1 MRYLSPFEGEP
12 TDRNR
17 FDVIVIGA
25 GVGGL
30 FAALN
35 LPSSL
40 KTAVV
45 MSDLPK
51 DTNSGLAQGGIA
63 ICQGPEDEESHVQD
77 TLRAG
82 CGHNDPEAVRLMI
95 RESSRIAQDLVA
107 LGVQFDRAPDGSLK
121 LTREGGHSRNRILHA
136 KDSTGAEIVRALAKA
151 AEGREN
157 LTFFGNAF
165 AVDIITDQWGCAG
178 VAVLLGGNAGC
189 LFARHVVVAT
199 GGIGRLYERT
209 TNMRYSSGD
218 GIAMAMR
225 AGALVEDMEFV
236 QFHPTGLYSPSSQ
249 QSFLISEAVR
259 GEGGIL
265 RSPKGE
271 PFMRDEHPLKDLAP
285 RDIVARAVTRQ
296 MMKHRSPF
304 VYLDVTHLGAEF
316 IKARFPNIYRRCL
329 EEGVDMTR
337 DWIPVRPVAHYL
349 MGGISTDLWGRTS
362 VEGLYA
368 CGEAARTGV
377 HGANRLASNSLL
389 EALVFA
395 KRIAEVIPN
404 TPRPGLLPRYIGKAA
419 ACQGKDFPWDPKEAM
434 ERIRRIMTEGAF
446 VIRTAQGLTQAR
458 KELEGMLSSA
468 MGSELSS
475 TDHFEVVNMI
485 QVALSVVEGALSRPK
500 SLGSH
505 WMEG

>member
-1 MRYLSPFEGEP
+1 MRYLTSFAGEP
-12 TDRNR
+12 SDHNR

-35 LPSSL
+35 LPHSM

-45 MSDLPK
+45 MSALPK

-63 ICQGPEDEESHVQD
+63 ICQGPEDQESHVED
-77 TLRAG
+77 TLEAG
-82 CGHNDPEAVRLMI
+82 CRHNDPEAVRVMVK
-95 RESSRIAQDLVA
+95 ESPDIAQDLMA
-107 LGVQFDRAPDGSLK
+107 LGVEFDRNPDGSLK
-121 LTREGGHSRNRILHA
+121 LTREGGHSKNRILHT

-151 AEGREN
+151 ARGRDN
-157 LTFFGNAF
+157 LTFFDNAF
-165 AVDIITDQWGCAG
+165 AVDIITDQFGSAG
-178 VAVLLGGNAGC
+178 VLAVLGGATRC
-189 LFARHVVVAT
+189 LFARHLVVAT

-218 GIAMAMR
+218 GIAMAIR
-225 AGALVEDMEFV
+225 AGASVLDMEFV

-296 MMKHRSPF
+296 MLKHNSPF
-304 VYLDVTHLGAEF
+304 VYLDVTHLGGDF
-316 IKARFPNIYRRCL
+316 LRTRFPNIYHRCL
-329 EEGVDMTR
+329 EEGLDIAR

-349 MGGISTDLWGRTS
+349 MGGISTDLWGRSS

-395 KRIAEVIPN
+395 KRIARVIPD
-404 TPRPGLLPRYIGKAA
+404 TPRPGLLPSYAGEPRHRGAE
-419 ACQGKDFPWDPKEAM
+419 FPWDPTEAM
-434 ERIRRIMTEGAF
+434 ERIRRIMTERAF
-446 VIRTAQGLTQAR
+446 VIRTAEGLRKAR
-458 KELEGMLSSA
+458 EELGEMLSSA
-468 MGSELSS
+468 GGADLSS
-475 TDHFEVVNMI
+475 IDHFEVINMI
-485 QVALSVVEGALSRPK
+485 QVALSVVNGALSRPS

-505 WMEG
+505 WIEG